1 MRAAHVWACRRLPH
15 AARSSRSCRA
25 SCSCSRRAGK
35 NRLAW
40 TTVHSDGDAV
50 ARSQNY
56 MSCGKI
62 KKRIY
67 VFPESD
73 RVFSKSDRGV
83 FGIRPCVLEI
93 RPYGFRIRPCGFRTI
108 RPCGFRNQTVVRAF
122 PESDCV
128 ILESDRAF
136 EIRLCICHDA
146 TMVYLVYLPWPS
158 ICTMVPPI
166 YIPDTLWQHPAH
178 GPPAIQL

>member
-1 MRAAHVWACRRLPH
+1 MVMPLPVLRITCRVVKSKKEYMCFR
-15 AARSSRSCRA
+15 
-25 SCSCSRRAGK
+25 
-35 NRLAW
+35 NQ
-40 TTVHSDGDAV
+40 TVCFRNQTV
-50 ARSQNY
+50 
-56 MSCGKI
+56 
-62 KKRIY
+62 
-67 VFPESD
+67 VFSESD
-73 RVFSKSDRGV
+73 RAFSKSDRMD
-83 FGIRPCVLEI
+83 FESDHADSE
-93 RPYGFRIRPCGFRTI
+93 I